1 MDGHPAAAREVFW
14 VDVRGGGPT
23 NQNPRITLLRQ
34 PRRVR
39 NDREGRIGFS
49 WVSMIGGEVHIP
61 SLCRTQSPKSA
72 IYAETAHSYE
82 RDMSGNERAQTT
94 IPREYQV
101 PLRWP
106 IRSSL
111 PPTTSRSSSLV
122 AWNPPILQSSATS
135 RRVMRP

>member
-1 MDGHPAAAREVFW
+1 MF
-14 VDVRGGGPT
+14 GG
-23 NQNPRITLLRQ
+23 Q
-34 PRRVR
+34 
-39 NDREGRIGFS
+39 
-49 WVSMIGGEVHIP
+49 VHIP

-111 PPTTSRSSSLV
+111 PPTLRRDKPAIKPKRVGFEIGDRSALLCVKIEADS
-122 AWNPPILQSSATS
+122 ILDFN
-135 RRVMRP
+135 VKYY